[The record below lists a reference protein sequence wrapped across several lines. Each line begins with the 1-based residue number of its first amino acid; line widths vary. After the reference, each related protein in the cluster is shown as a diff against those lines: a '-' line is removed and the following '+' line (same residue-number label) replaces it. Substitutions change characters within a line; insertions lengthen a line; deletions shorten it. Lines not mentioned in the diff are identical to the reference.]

1 MKRTRIHINQHNIK
15 YNNKS
20 TGNIK
25 PVITAKDYTQ
35 NRKGNHVEILD
46 SNGEVVARVIY
57 SPDKPF
63 VCGAKGWI
71 ETFNNVIVT

>member
-46 SNGEVVARVIY
+46 DCLLY
-57 SPDKPF
+57 TSPSPRDRQKSRMPSS
-63 VCGAKGWI
+63 A
-71 ETFNNVIVT
+71 

>member
-57 SPDKPF
+57 SPDKPLS
-63 VCGAKGWI
+63 CGAKVWI
-71 ETFNNVIVT
+71 ETELDTICS